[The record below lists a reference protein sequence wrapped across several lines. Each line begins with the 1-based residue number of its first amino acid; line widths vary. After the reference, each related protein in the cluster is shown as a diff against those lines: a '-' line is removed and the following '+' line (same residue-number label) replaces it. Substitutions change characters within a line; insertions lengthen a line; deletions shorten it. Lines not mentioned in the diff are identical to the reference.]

1 MFPSP
6 DSLSAMAPKRK
17 PAAGKATPKLAAHNF
32 LPMLTKP
39 AEVIGD
45 YVSLQSKEWTGCPAA
60 DKEIRSGSGLQVHR
74 ARVRRRARFLCIQV
88 RGSELLTDPPPT
100 LESRVCLRAV
110 VGSILLGWFS
120 VALFLR
126 VGCVL
131 NPTVDPVQVIMN
143 RNHTHE

>member
-1 MFPSP
+1 MFFLVFHSP

-100 LESRVCLRAV
+100 LESRECA
-110 VGSILLGWFS
+110 
-120 VALFLR
+120 
-126 VGCVL
+126 
-131 NPTVDPVQVIMN
+131 
-143 RNHTHE
+143 